1 MRPDDDRTKGEPHLD
16 ASVIETLAALQE
28 IDRRI
33 KNKEIELAE
42 LEKETGGQ
50 RALLDAK
57 EAEAATAREE
67 LAQVASRRRELEA
80 KLQDEEARMKE
91 RRMLLGRLRNDKEAA
106 ALQREIE
113 IAKETN
119 ARVEEELLTLI
130 EQSETL
136 EGNLKSLDGER
147 QALGDNVARL
157 GEASGGR
164 TRALRSEIESGRAE
178 RESFA
183 ARLDGPLRRRYDQ
196 VFQRRNGIA
205 VIAVTD
211 GHCSGCNVTLP
222 PQMWNRIQRGTE
234 FDSCPSC
241 QRILVWRPAAVEPS
255 ATSES

>member
-1 MRPDDDRTKGEPHLD
+1 
-16 ASVIETLAALQE
+16 VIETLAALQV

-33 KNKEIELAE
+33 KDKETELAE

-50 RALLDAK
+50 RSLLEAK

-91 RRMLLGRLRNDKEAA
+91 RRMLLGRLRNDKEAG

-119 ARVEEELLTLI
+119 SRVEEELLTLI
-130 EQSETL
+130 EQSEAL
-136 EGNLKSLDGER
+136 EGNLKTLDEER
-147 QALGDNVARL
+147 EAIAGNVARL

-164 TRALRSEIESGRAE
+164 TQALRSEIEAGRAE
-178 RESFA
+178 RDSHAE
-183 ARLDGPLRRRYDQ
+183 RLGAPLRRRYEQ

-211 GHCSGCNVTLP
+211 GHCRGCNVTLP
-222 PQMWNRIQRGTE
+222 PQMWNKIRRGNE

-241 QRILVWRPAAVEPS
+241 QRILVWQPVAEAPS
-255 ATSES
+255 AAGES

>member
-1 MRPDDDRTKGEPHLD
+1 M
-16 ASVIETLAALQE
+16 IETLAALQA

-33 KNKEIELAE
+33 KNKETELAE

-50 RALLDAK
+50 RSLLDAK
-57 EAEAATAREE
+57 EAEASTARDE
-67 LAQVASRRRELEA
+67 LSQVGTRRRELEA

-119 ARVEEELLTLI
+119 GRVEEEILTLI
-130 EQSETL
+130 EQSETI
-136 EGNLKSLDGER
+136 EGNLKSIEEELRAIGE
-147 QALGDNVARL
+147 NVARL

-164 TRALRSEIESGRAE
+164 TQALRSEIESGRAE
-178 RESFA
+178 REGHA
-183 ARLDGPLRRRYDQ
+183 ARLGAQLRRRYEQ
-196 VFQRRNGIA
+196 IFQRRDGIA

-211 GHCSGCNVTLP
+211 GHCTGCNVTLP
-222 PQMWNRIQRGTE
+222 PQMWNRIRRGNE

-241 QRILVWRPAAVEPS
+241 QRILVWQPSAEAPS
-255 ATSES
+255 ATGES

>member
-1 MRPDDDRTKGEPHLD
+1 MD
-16 ASVIETLAALQE
+16 ASEIETLAALQV

-33 KNKEIELAE
+33 KDKEAELAE

-50 RALLDAK
+50 RSLLEAK
-57 EAEAATAREE
+57 ESEAASAREE
-67 LAQVASRRRELEA
+67 HAQVASRRRELEA

-91 RRMLLGRLRNDKEAA
+91 RRMLLGRLRNDKEAS

-130 EQSETL
+130 EQSETI
-136 EGNLKSLDGER
+136 EGNLKALDDEVRAIGE
-147 QALGDNVARL
+147 NVARL

-164 TRALRSEIESGRAE
+164 TRSLRSEIEAGRIE
-178 RESFA
+178 RESLA
-183 ARLDGPLRRRYDQ
+183 ARLGGTLRRRYEQ
-196 VFQRRNGIA
+196 VFQRRDGIA

-211 GHCSGCNVTLP
+211 GHCRGCNVTLP
-222 PQMWNRIQRGTE
+222 PQMWNKIRRGNE

-241 QRILVWRPAAVEPS
+241 QRILVWQPAAEAPPAAGGS
-255 ATSES
+255 